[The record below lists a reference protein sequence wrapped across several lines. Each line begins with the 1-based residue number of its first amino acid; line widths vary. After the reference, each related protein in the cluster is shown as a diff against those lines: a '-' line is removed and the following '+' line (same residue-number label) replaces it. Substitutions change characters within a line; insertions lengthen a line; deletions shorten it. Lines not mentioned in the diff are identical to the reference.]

1 MLRADRRSPHCER
14 KFRFI
19 FAPLYW
25 PTTWGQVHLM
35 PLDRPVIDLC
45 WCDSHGVCTRL
56 SALSFF
62 GYDIEQNLFCGL
74 PLESLYHLF
83 FFCPLAQSGISWAV
97 GSHPLSTISC
107 LVFLTPSLSSREV
120 FVYLV
125 NVLMFQIWV
134 IRNHRYR
141 QVAPGAVGL
150 IAATRARV
158 RFSLPLLAKR
168 FVSVIRRRYFER
180 QWGLLS

>member
-1 MLRADRRSPHCER
+1 MPLHRSPFCLDIAVLDACSEVVGYASADLSNLFVEGPSTKVSIANISCEFCYGLMLRADRRSPHCER

-19 FAPLYW
+19 FAPLYG

-83 FFCPLAQSGISWAV
+83 FFVLSPRVASRGPLAPTLG
-97 GSHPLSTISC
+97 
-107 LVFLTPSLSSREV
+107 
-120 FVYLV
+120 
-125 NVLMFQIWV
+125 
-134 IRNHRYR
+134 
-141 QVAPGAVGL
+141 APYPVW
-150 IAATRARV
+150 
-158 RFSLPLLAKR
+158 F
-168 FVSVIRRRYFER
+168 F
-180 QWGLLS
+180 